1 MAKAAKKAEEVSWCE
16 VAPLGRRRLD
26 PYNSRYVGLD
36 STYILD
42 SKKAQ
47 ALADMGEI
55 EIVAEDVPSPW
66 APKAPTQTVPSTKPA
81 EAPKEK

>member
-1 MAKAAKKAEEVSWCE
+1 MTKLPKKEEITWCE
-16 VAPLGRRRLD
+16 VTPLGRSRLD

-36 STYILD
+36 ETYVLD

-55 EIVAEDVPSPW
+55 EIVSEGVPSPW
-66 APKAPTQTVPSTKPA
+66 APKVSSPAVKSTETSKD
-81 EAPKEK
+81 K